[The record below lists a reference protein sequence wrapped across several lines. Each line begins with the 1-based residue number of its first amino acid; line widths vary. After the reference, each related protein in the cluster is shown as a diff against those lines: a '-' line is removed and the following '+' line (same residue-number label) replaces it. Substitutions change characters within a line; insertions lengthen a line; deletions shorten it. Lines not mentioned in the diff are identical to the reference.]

1 MDTDSLIVYIK
12 KRHLRRHCE
21 KMSKQDSILQIMN
34 QTDCY
39 QKEKN
44 EKVIALMKDELDGKI
59 MKKFNVLRAKT
70 YGYLTDR
77 NDEDK
82 RSKRHKKVCYKKKT

>member
-1 MDTDSLIVYIK
+1 
-12 KRHLRRHCE
+12 
-21 KMSKQDSILQIMN
+21 
-34 QTDCY
+34 
-39 QKEKN
+39 
-44 EKVIALMKDELDGKI
+44 MKDELDGKI